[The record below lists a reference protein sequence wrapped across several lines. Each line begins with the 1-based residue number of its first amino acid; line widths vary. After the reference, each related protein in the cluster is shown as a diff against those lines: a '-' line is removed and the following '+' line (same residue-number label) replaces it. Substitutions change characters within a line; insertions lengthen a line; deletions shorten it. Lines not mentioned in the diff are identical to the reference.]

1 MISHFKMMRKFLPS
15 NRQNLSPLTMPII
28 RRYLS
33 AETATKKDEE
43 KKEWIPPPHPTEFL
57 SPKVEE
63 LYYELIGMESVE
75 RKLLVKITLAE
86 IGVDVEKDEERKAAF
101 LEKLKAAGAVKAVA
115 KVEEVVEVK
124 TSFDL
129 KLVGFDAKSKIKV
142 IKEVRAIGGLGLKE
156 AKELVEGAP
165 KVIKKDLKK
174 EAAEELKKKLEEIG
188 AKIEIS

>member
-1 MISHFKMMRKFLPS
+1 MMRKFLPS